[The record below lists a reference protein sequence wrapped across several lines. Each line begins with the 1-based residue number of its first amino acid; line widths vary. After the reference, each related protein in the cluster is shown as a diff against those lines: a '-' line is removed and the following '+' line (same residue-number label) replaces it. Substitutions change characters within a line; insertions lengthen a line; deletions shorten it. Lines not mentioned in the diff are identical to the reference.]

1 MQRRTKPGL
10 RGNPEYSSNGVKNK
24 NRSQEEPTHCNEE
37 VVRLRREIA
46 RNSDRRH
53 TLGISHDVHARKQDR
68 FKLQNSSPVTNGFH
82 DSEEAG
88 TMSETDTL
96 STGFKRGAR
105 YRSSL
110 PIVRPRV
117 NMSKEKPLGLIYLQY
132 MNETK
137 RALMPNEVTGIDTV
151 RALFVRAFARK
162 LTMNML
168 EAPERK
174 IYIRDPV
181 TEIFYEL
188 EYLSEIQDRTVLKI
202 YEPGFIED
210 ANAVAR
216 SCNST
221 PIDLN
226 YYSEPELE
234 LDYPDTRRNRFHTM
248 SGGFLPGSAPRM
260 AQEEVIRPN
269 STTPLEMGR
278 VMQQDPSFLRNST
291 ERSSERPRPSSSI
304 DSFLRT
310 DRSNTNNVPRPA
322 SAMEVGNFQRG
333 TLERSS
339 ERIMRPNQDAFQRGG
354 VERSSERVQRP
365 VSAEPI
371 YQRPPNR
378 AQTLPAQMSPDAIK
392 MYQPH
397 PNTSAGNTKAS
408 STASTSQSSSPADG
422 SQPDG
427 PIQSPQR
434 GNTSP
439 SKAPLS
445 PSGIAHRRDIP
456 AQRSPSRDPY
466 GRPVTSRADVL
477 RSEMAHPYA
486 STANKTQT
494 LPARPGSRQKGPPP
508 PTRTTPVAPPEKPQ
522 RTNGESPYATVIS
535 NRQATT
541 GVAQPTR
548 RTPAPGTPS
557 TPVARQGQVGVA
569 QARPVSQP
577 ILPGGLREPDIVAGQ
592 RSNSSLSLSSGRST
606 PMTEVETQSGG
617 QPMRIMAMEQQIAN
631 LAGMVRSALSP
642 SQTNGEPPQ
651 KSPKPQPPH
660 RPQYD
665 SGFSDI
671 TGFNEEIIQAT
682 QAQTSESAMDERSG
696 KQLRPPNEGT
706 TSTSVTPQPM
716 APFNTLELQNT
727 AATLTKTAKDL
738 REQLQLIRKLHL
750 NMAKEMND
758 SFRSTANR
766 VKLAMETNPGSNE
779 HPLRK
784 QRTRVHQDYLRY
796 VQGKDKIDRE
806 LRALEAAVEEV
817 RNNVVNKHSKV
828 NIKEV
833 DKLAQALGNSS
844 RHIAEQKAMF
854 PRVADNMKAVMSG
867 EMNIVVQEESFLK
880 NEPGKLDEFLKRCKK
895 LTGTLFTLKRL
906 ASVQDHRPNQPT
918 MVETNVTV
926 TKEKEVLLERVAN
939 RPAIQARG
947 TPTQSKMFTPPPS
960 NNVQTVRPKTVDQ
973 LQSRK
978 HVPSSRD
985 TYDIVQFTQDLISGR
1000 CCLRTTGY
1008 LNAHNQRQKKH
1019 LWEMYSQE
1027 VHDMMTPIVTPEKAA
1042 RRGSPSKGRALPPPP
1057 PKRTYTSQQ
1066 AVANMT
1072 SSPTHQPSSVAVSG
1086 GGSVVKTTTTTHQNG
1101 KVVNQTGSI
1110 PELMSSSTS
1119 SVNSYDDDDSSRCIP
1134 KDDLVSKSTGS
1145 LLVQPHYHT
1154 YIIGPDFEKSKSQ
1167 PALGDQSPK
1176 FKLTSPN
1183 GEIQTLNDSFPDCL
1197 DGHIPRQRV
1206 ASVDSYLSV
1215 ESALSSRSAP
1225 GSPRYSSDE
1234 LGDRPPKPPRGC
1246 VEAPAALHS
1255 RHSPSSA
1262 FRPVNKS
1269 NWAETCLD
1277 NIPWRKQRHNSS
1289 GSDRSDGQ
1297 HSMTSPNLHQGHN
1310 GYSPIKAEMAAR
1322 LKNQSSPSHLPVT
1335 AKGTPPPLPQRQTE
1349 IRKNQNPNNL
1359 PLPQREQLPKK
1370 VKGLLLLVL

>member
-960 NNVQTVRPKTVDQ
+960 NNVQTVRPKSTSVQFAIYSQNVTNSSKTVDQ

-1101 KVVNQTGSI
+1101 KTILKETTIYRNKTKQGETVKGVEKALNDLESLATDALAES
-1110 PELMSSSTS
+1110 PS
-1119 SVNSYDDDDSSRCIP
+1119 SVNGSIQAPVYSHINTQQLSPRGFATKAKP
-1134 KDDLVSKSTGS
+1134 LASKG
-1145 LLVQPHYHT
+1145 
-1154 YIIGPDFEKSKSQ
+1154 
-1167 PALGDQSPK
+1167 QSP
-1176 FKLTSPN
+1176 
-1183 GEIQTLNDSFPDCL
+1183 
-1197 DGHIPRQRV
+1197 
-1206 ASVDSYLSV
+1206 
-1215 ESALSSRSAP
+1215 
-1225 GSPRYSSDE
+1225 
-1234 LGDRPPKPPRGC
+1234 
-1246 VEAPAALHS
+1246 PA
-1255 RHSPSSA
+1255 
-1262 FRPVNKS
+1262 
-1269 NWAETCLD
+1269 T
-1277 NIPWRKQRHNSS
+1277 
-1289 GSDRSDGQ
+1289 G
-1297 HSMTSPNLHQGHN
+1297 
-1310 GYSPIKAEMAAR
+1310 
-1322 LKNQSSPSHLPVT
+1322 QSSPSKGRSSPAPTT
-1335 AKGTPPPLPQRQTE
+1335 ARGSSQRNKSQHV
-1349 IRKNQNPNNL
+1349 
-1359 PLPQREQLPKK
+1359 PKK
-1370 VKGLLLLVL
+1370 GPLITDIDSVEQVNDYKPQKAQNVIKETVINSDTEPEMEMLLKQNSSNGQDARSEGKGQKGKGESVIIIEVSTERKSPAPSGRKTPTAVLELFDAKTDGTLIF